1 MPLIK
6 DILKQQLGAICDEG
20 NPLFTEF
27 PSSWEIAGQR
37 WAQAINIY
45 ASAVIP
51 ASATSALAQQM
62 FVTTWIPMREVEN
75 ISVIATCVQSYA
87 SVLAT
92 GMVSSGFTGV
102 PPVTPLMLDPVYNL
116 GVQSDQADPVLELLA
131 TTIDTWFKTGTA
143 VNIITGAT
151 VLWT

>member
-1 MPLIK
+1 
-6 DILKQQLGAICDEG
+6 
-20 NPLFTEF
+20 
-27 PSSWEIAGQR
+27 
-37 WAQAINIY
+37 
-45 ASAVIP
+45 
-51 ASATSALAQQM
+51 
-62 FVTTWIPMREVEN
+62 MREVEN